1 MEYELKV
8 TINGKTV
15 TRKWEG
21 KDGLNASERYS
32 DCHKRIPDRKW
43 SDLNFDYRER
53 VISAEE
59 ELKFYG
65 GSWLTVKTYRMHYIG
80 YPKPIRTT
88 ILIRKRYQLI
98 ISLLA
103 PAWIGMHVPAL

>member
-32 DCHKRIPDRKW
+32 DCHPGHVVTAWRDIP
-43 SDLNFDYRER
+43 
-53 VISAEE
+53 
-59 ELKFYG
+59 YG
-65 GSWLTVKTYRMHYIG
+65 LFNLGDARQIVG
-80 YPKPIRTT
+80 
-88 ILIRKRYQLI
+88 
-98 ISLLA
+98 
-103 PAWIGMHVPAL
+103 